1 MAVSD
6 LSEYYR
12 YKDLYYKGKGE
23 SIMSET
29 KRYGKLTIV
38 VLLVLGMVLGGL
50 FVSNIDLLSNKQD
63 GKSFMPVVSADQ
75 RSLQEFSE
83 TFARIAEKV
92 KPAVV
97 LIRSKRVV
105 QASEPQARNP
115 FEEFFG
121 GGTTPR
127 RQEPRTDRGLGSG
140 VIVSQDGYIL
150 TNNHVVDKAD
160 ELTIYLSDERE
171 LKAEIIGTDPRT
183 DLAVIKV
190 DSDDLPLLSFGDSE
204 QLRVGEWVMA
214 VGNPFGL
221 THTVTAGIVSAKG
234 REGVLGNNSYE
245 NFIQT
250 DAAIN
255 PGNSGGALVDLEGNL
270 MGINTAIYSGTG
282 SFQGIGFAVPAN
294 MARNIMTRLIKDG
307 KIVRGFL
314 GVNIS
319 DFDIDLAASMGLEDA
334 KGSLVANIMEG
345 GPAADSDLQKDDV
358 IVALNGIGVEDS
370 DDLRN
375 RIADFPPGTEI
386 DLEVYRD
393 GKRQSIEIELGEL
406 PDDPSKLASAE
417 EPEKSPA
424 SRIGIDVMDIS
435 REWTRYYE
443 MGSGVV
449 IARVKP
455 GSVAEDKGLRRGE
468 LISEVNGKQISN
480 VREFVGIVRQFN
492 AGDAIRFRVRRGEQE
507 RLMGLRIPQE

>member
-1 MAVSD
+1 
-6 LSEYYR
+6 
-12 YKDLYYKGKGE
+12 
-23 SIMSET
+23 MSET

-50 FVSNIDLLSNKQD
+50 FVSNIDLLSDRQSI
-63 GKSFMPVVSADQ
+63 GRSFMPVVSADQ

-92 KPAVV
+92 KPSVV

-105 QASEPQARNP
+105 RAAQQQLRNP
-115 FEEFFG
+115 FEEFF

-140 VIVSQDGYIL
+140 VIVSEDGYIL

-160 ELTIYLSDERE
+160 ELTVYLSDERE
-171 LKAEIIGTDPRT
+171 LKAEVVGTDPRT

-190 DSDDLPLLSFGDSE
+190 DSDDLPVLSFGDSE

-221 THTVTAGIVSAKG
+221 SHTVTAGIVSAKG
-234 REGVLGNNSYE
+234 RKSVLGGDSYQ

-270 MGINTAIYSGTG
+270 MGINTAIYSRTG
-282 SFQGIGFAVPAN
+282 GYQGIGFAVPAN
-294 MARNIMTRLIKDG
+294 MARDIMTRLIEDG
-307 KIVRGFL
+307 KITRGFL
-314 GVNIS
+314 GVEIS
-319 DFDIDLAASMGLEDA
+319 DLDADLAASMGLDDD
-334 KGSLVANIMEG
+334 KGVLIANVIKG
-345 GPAADSDLQKDDV
+345 GPAVDSDIQKDDV
-358 IVALNGIGVEDS
+358 VLALNGIEVEDS
-370 DDLRN
+370 DALRN

-386 DLEVYRD
+386 ELEIYRD
-393 GKRQSIEIELGEL
+393 GRRKMVEIELGEL
-406 PDDPSKLASAE
+406 PDNPSQLASSE
-417 EPEKSPA
+417 GPEKSPA
-424 SRIGIDVMDIS
+424 SNIGIDVMNIS

-449 IARVKP
+449 IAKVVA

-468 LISEVNGKQISN
+468 LITEVNGEPVSN
-480 VREFVGIVRQFN
+480 VREFVSIIRQFD
-492 AGDAIRFRVRRGEQE
+492 AGEAIRFRVQRGEQQ
-507 RLMGLRIPQE
+507 RLVGIRIPVE

>member
-1 MAVSD
+1 
-6 LSEYYR
+6 
-12 YKDLYYKGKGE
+12 
-23 SIMSET
+23 MSET

-50 FVSNIDLLSNKQD
+50 FVSNIDLLSDGQD
-63 GKSFMPVVSADQ
+63 IGRSFMPVVSADQ

-92 KPAVV
+92 KPSVV

-105 QASEPQARNP
+105 RAAQQQLRNP
-115 FEEFFG
+115 FEEFF

-140 VIVSQDGYIL
+140 VIVSEDGYIL

-160 ELTIYLSDERE
+160 ELTVYLSDERE
-171 LKAEIIGTDPRT
+171 LKAEVVGTDPRT

-190 DSDDLPLLSFGDSE
+190 DSDDLPVLSFGDSE

-221 THTVTAGIVSAKG
+221 SHTVTAGIVSAKG
-234 REGVLGNNSYE
+234 RKSVLGGDSYQ

-270 MGINTAIYSGTG
+270 MGINTAIYSRTG
-282 SFQGIGFAVPAN
+282 GYQGIGFAVPAN
-294 MARNIMTRLIKDG
+294 MARDIMTRLIEDG
-307 KIVRGFL
+307 KITRGFL
-314 GVNIS
+314 GVEIS
-319 DFDIDLAASMGLEDA
+319 DLDADLAASMGLDDD
-334 KGSLVANIMEG
+334 KGVLIANVIKG
-345 GPAADSDLQKDDV
+345 GPAVDSDIQKDDV
-358 IVALNGIGVEDS
+358 VLALNGIEVEDS
-370 DDLRN
+370 DALRN

-386 DLEVYRD
+386 ELEIYRD
-393 GKRQSIEIELGEL
+393 GRRKMVEIELGEL
-406 PDDPSKLASAE
+406 PDNPSQLASSE
-417 EPEKSPA
+417 GPEKSPA
-424 SRIGIDVMDIS
+424 SNIGIDVMNIS

-449 IARVKP
+449 IAKVVA

-468 LISEVNGKQISN
+468 LITEVNGEPVSN
-480 VREFVGIVRQFN
+480 VREFVSIIRQFD
-492 AGDAIRFRVRRGEQE
+492 AGEAIRFRVQRGEQQ
-507 RLMGLRIPQE
+507 RLVGIRIPVE